1 MGLPVGTS
9 KEWGGSMSDRLRVMS
24 YNILFGGASP
34 GLDRTDLIV
43 EQVNRLRPDVLGLCE
58 CWGFLDDDGARGKA
72 FCAATGMQGE
82 FAAAPSGNH
91 VGLLYREPWTATAAR
106 TVGNPMHHGLVRLRL
121 SDGDGHQVM
130 AVAAHLNSYSS
141 LLRMTETQIV
151 MSRTQPGEHTVVMGD
166 FNTLPLG
173 FEGRLPVMA
182 LLDENLQPD
191 TQVCRY
197 YAAAGFTDLLAKMGC
212 TLPTFP
218 TSLEAKGYDYLGGV
232 RLDYIMASE
241 SLAPLCTGAW
251 VVDNAE
257 AQRASDH
264 LPVVADF
271 VLN

>member
-1 MGLPVGTS
+1 
-9 KEWGGSMSDRLRVMS
+9 MSDKLRVMS
-24 YNILFGGASP
+24 YNILFGGSGGASP
-34 GLDRTDLIV
+34 DSDRTDLIV
-43 EQVNRLRPDVLGLCE
+43 EQVNLLQPDVLGLCE
-58 CWGFLDDDGARGKA
+58 CWGFLDNDGARGKA

-82 FAAAPSGNH
+82 FVAAPSGNH
-91 VGLLYREPWTATAAR
+91 VGLLYREPWTPTAVR
-106 TVGNPMHHGLVRLRL
+106 KLGSPMHHGLVRLRL

-141 LLRMTETQIV
+141 LLRLTESQIV
-151 MSRTQPGEHTVVMGD
+151 LSRTQPGEHSAVMGD
-166 FNTLPLG
+166 FNTLPSG
-173 FEGRLPVMA
+173 FEGHLQVMA

-191 TQVCRY
+191 TRVSRY
-197 YAAAGFTDLLAKMGC
+197 YAAAGFTDLVERMGC
-212 TLPTFP
+212 ALPTFP
-218 TSLEAKGYDYLGGV
+218 TTLEPKGYDYLGGV

-271 VLN
+271 TLE